1 MKRMLTISAL
11 VLTTMS
17 AGAFAGDRDAVVGAM
32 VGGGAGALIG
42 HSVNG
47 RDGAMV
53 GGALGALAGVAIATS
68 DRDNDR
74 ADYRESYRENYRE
87 PQRVVVYE
95 RRPVVRERVVV
106 YQPRPVVV
114 YREAPRVIRYE
125 RVDWREGRG
134 PRGHGNGHGHRSH
147 YDYY

>member
-47 RDGAMV
+47 RDGALV
-53 GGALGALAGVAIATS
+53 GSAIGALAGVAIATS
-68 DRDNDR
+68 DRDNHRDDYR
-74 ADYRESYRENYRE
+74 RGNGYRDYREPPRT
-87 PQRVVVYE
+87 VVYE
-95 RRPVVRERVVV
+95 QPVVRERVVV
-106 YQPRPVVV
+106 YPPRPVVV
-114 YREAPRVIRYE
+114 YRPVRYDRYE
-125 RVDWREGRG
+125 RVEWRERG
-134 PRGHGNGHGHRSH
+134 PRGHGYGHRDR

>member
-47 RDGAMV
+47 RDGALV
-53 GGALGALAGVAIATS
+53 GSAIGALAGVAIATS
-68 DRDNDR
+68 DHDGYRSGN
-74 ADYRESYRENYRE
+74 DYREPPRT
-87 PQRVVVYE
+87 VVYQQV
-95 RRPVVRERVVV
+95 PVVRERVVV
-106 YQPRPVVV
+106 YPPRPVVV
-114 YREAPRVIRYE
+114 YRPVRYEPRYEQRYE
-125 RVDWREGRG
+125 RVEWRDHG
-134 PRGHGNGHGHRSH
+134 PRGHAYGHRDR

>member
-47 RDGAMV
+47 RDGALV
-53 GGALGALAGVAIATS
+53 GSAIGALAGVAIATS
-68 DRDNDR
+68 DRGGN
-74 ADYRESYRENYRE
+74 DYREPPRT
-87 PQRVVVYE
+87 VVYQQV
-95 RRPVVRERVVV
+95 PVVRERVVV
-106 YQPRPVVV
+106 YEPRPVVV
-114 YREAPRVIRYE
+114 YRPARYERYERYE
-125 RVDWREGRG
+125 RVDWRDHDHG
-134 PRGHGNGHGHRSH
+134 PRGHGYGHRDR